1 MDQPGALDGIRVVE
15 LAGARTQYGA
25 MLLAGLGAEVILV
38 EAPGG
43 SVLRRQKP
51 FLAGRD
57 GDLEASLSFHAH
69 NFNKRGV
76 MLDLLREDGAR
87 AFRTLIADADI
98 VIEGQ
103 EPGALDR
110 AGVGFAACAQVNP
123 RLIWTSITP
132 YGATGP
138 HAHYAGSDLS
148 AQAMGGAM
156 ATTGEAGGRVFRAGG
171 DVGDKMASYTAAA
184 ATLVALVER
193 DRTGRGRFVDVSAQ
207 EAVAAQMETGTLFY
221 TFTGQQPQRGG
232 RLYPTAAFPC
242 GLFPASDG
250 WISLVALQ
258 PQHWQ
263 ALVEWIGDARLA
275 TERFKNGAERALARD
290 EIDAVISAWSKQH
303 SKQELSREGQR
314 RRIAVAAINTPR
326 EVAADPHLNEANY
339 FRTVT
344 RDDVG
349 SLTLPGPPFGASV
362 TPYRVSSAAPKLG
375 EHTTQVLTARPLSRK
390 VEAASA
396 PSRKL
401 PLAGLRV
408 IDLSWVIAGP
418 VCTRFLA
425 DHGAEV
431 IKVEALG
438 GGDPVRH
445 FGPWLEGQ
453 NSAPE
458 GGAAFVLLNRN
469 KRSVT
474 IDLKRPEGVQLLR
487 DLAKSSDVFVD
498 NFAAGT
504 MERLGLGYAA
514 LQSANSKIIMAQLS
528 GFGQSGPYANRVAY
542 GQTLLAL
549 TGHYDQIGES
559 NSAPLLPGYTYTDQ
573 AAGVIGAFAILA
585 ALHYRNRTGVGQ
597 HLDLSLFQIGSSL
610 MAEFF
615 AEALANGTET
625 TRNGNGNDDAL
636 LHGVYRCKGDDRW
649 CVIAAWTVRQWRTLL
664 DEIARDQPSL
674 SSQLEQVFTSGN
686 RAARDATVEAWT
698 SALAPEDVMK
708 RLQARGIEAAMVQGP
723 RELLADRHLAARGYF
738 QSFPHVPSGK
748 TLPSD
753 GIPFH
758 FDGAARAIRQGPPV
772 LGEANDYV
780 FRDLLGIGRE
790 EIERLQKLGVIGE
803 SKAA

>member
-1 MDQPGALDGIRVVE
+1 MEQPGALDGIRVVE

-25 MLLAGLGAEVILV
+25 MLFAGLGAEVMLV

-43 SVLRRQKP
+43 SAVRRQKP
-51 FLAGRD
+51 FLAGRE
-57 GDLEASLSFHAH
+57 GDLEASLPFHAH
-69 NFNKRGV
+69 NFNKRGLV
-76 MLDLLREDGAR
+76 LDLSREDGVR

-98 VIEGQ
+98 VIESHT
-103 EPGALDR
+103 PGALEK
-110 AGVGFAACAQVNP
+110 AGVGFSACAEINP

-148 AQAMGGAM
+148 SQAMGGAM

-184 ATLVALVER
+184 ATLMALVER

-263 ALVEWIGDARLA
+263 ALVEWIGDPRLA

-290 EIDAVISAWSKQH
+290 EIDAVISAWSMQH
-303 SKQELSREGQR
+303 SKQDLSREGQR

-326 EVAADPHLNEANY
+326 EVAADAHLNEAKY

-344 RDDVG
+344 RDDLG

-362 TPYRVSSAAPKLG
+362 TPYRVSSAAPRLG
-375 EHTTQVLTARPLSRK
+375 EHTTQVLAARPRSLAP
-390 VEAASA
+390 ETAPAAA
-396 PSRKL
+396 RDL

-408 IDLSWVIAGP
+408 VDLSWVIAGP

-474 IDLKRPEGVQLLR
+474 IDLKRPEGVKLLL
-487 DLAKSSDVFVD
+487 DLARSSDVFVD

-514 LQSANSKIIMAQLS
+514 LQGANPKIIMAQLS

-549 TGHYDQIGES
+549 TGHYDQIGEPDS
-559 NSAPLLPGYTYTDQ
+559 SPLLPGYTYTDQ

-615 AEALANGTET
+615 AEALANGTES
-625 TRNGNGNDDAL
+625 TRQGNGNDVAI

-649 CVIAAWTVRQWRTLL
+649 CVIAVWTQRQWATLL
-664 DEIARDQPSL
+664 DEISRDQPAIGSKL
-674 SSQLEQVFTSGN
+674 KQTD
-686 RAARDATVEAWT
+686 RRARDAAVEVWT
-698 SALAPEDVMK
+698 SALAPEDVMR

-723 RELLADRHLAARGYF
+723 RELLADPHLAARGYF
-738 QSFPHVPSGK
+738 QSFAHVPSGK
-748 TLPSD
+748 QLPSD

-758 FDGAARAIRQGPPV
+758 FDGVARAIRQGPPV

-790 EIERLQKLGVIGE
+790 DIERLQKLGVIGE